1 MRWVIFPYK
10 LRNPQITLDAII
22 TWTFIFFYS
31 RIETCCKICELWYN
45 KPINS

>member
-22 TWTFIFFYS
+22 TWTFIFS
-31 RIETCCKICELWYN
+31 ILE
-45 KPINS
+45 